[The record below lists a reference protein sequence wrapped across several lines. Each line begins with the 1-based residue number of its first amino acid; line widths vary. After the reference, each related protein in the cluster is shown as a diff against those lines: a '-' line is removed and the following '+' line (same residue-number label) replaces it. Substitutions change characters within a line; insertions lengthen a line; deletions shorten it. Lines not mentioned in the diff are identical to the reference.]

1 MSLTSKLLS
10 ITLLASSFLF
20 ATPIEEKVST
30 FIKTKLKQAGPNIA
44 VKNVKIAKKF
54 LLEGYTGWTLYFVD
68 VKLTVTKK
76 GITKPAQQR
85 YELFS
90 NGKIVS
96 LELLD
101 IKTGESLKALAS
113 PKFDAKYYDKAN
125 LIAGNENAKHK
136 IVVFS
141 DPLCPFCTRMVPG
154 LIEDA
159 KARPDKLALYLYHF
173 PLSMHPAASVIV
185 KCMVAA
191 ELKGYK
197 DIALRTY
204 TVDKGKTIKHRPE
217 DKGVAATFTMMET
230 NEKRV
235 LNEFNKAL
243 GTKLTI
249 ADINAPKVLNH
260 IRKDKEIQ
268 NLMLV
273 NSTPTLYVD
282 NVKDPNRYKYN
293 NIRR

>member
-1 MSLTSKLLS
+1 MSLMSKLLS
-10 ITLLASSFLF
+10 TTLLLSSFLF
-20 ATPIEEKVST
+20 ATHIEEKVST
-30 FIKTKLKQAGPNIA
+30 FIQTKLKQAGPSIK

-54 LLEGYTGWTLYFVD
+54 LLEGYYGWSLYFVD
-68 VKLTVTKK
+68 VKLIVTKK
-76 GITKPAQQR
+76 GISKPAQQR

-96 LELLD
+96 LDLLD

-113 PKFDAKYYDKAN
+113 PKFENKYYDKAN
-125 LIAGNENAKHK
+125 LIAGNKNAKHK

-141 DPLCPFCTRMVPG
+141 DPLCPFCTRLVPD
-154 LIEDA
+154 LIKDA
-159 KARPDKLALYLYHF
+159 QARPKQLALYLYHF
-173 PLSMHPAASVIV
+173 PLSMHPAASVLV

-191 ELKGYK
+191 ERKGYK
-197 DIALRTY
+197 NIAYRTY
-204 TVDKGKTIKHRPE
+204 TVDKGKKIKHKPE
-217 DKGVAATFTMMET
+217 DDGVNATFTMMET
-230 NEKRV
+230 NEKRI

-243 GTKLTI
+243 GTKLKI
-249 ADINAPKVLNH
+249 SDINHPKVLNH

-268 NLMLV
+268 NFMLV

-282 NVKDPNRYKYN
+282 NVKDPNRIKYN